1 MRLWRHPL
9 VLWLFAA
16 AVFAS
21 FARLGFWQLERR
33 AEKQHMLETVDGAL
47 RMREARSL
55 RVAADPA
62 QRAGYDWAAGDG
74 RFPDRPAVLLD
85 NQQREGRAG
94 VRVYRVFVPAAGAP
108 LLVELGWLPLPG
120 DRTLPTIALPDVGRV
135 EGLLMPPP
143 SSGIVAPQVAVQSD
157 GTLLTTGLDMPA
169 LAAQLGVPTLAPRT
183 LRLDPDAPGGYAR
196 DLDILPNTLPP
207 DRHLGYAVQWFGLA
221 AAVLVTTLLLAWRA
235 RRAGRRTSRIP
246 S

>member
-1 MRLWRHPL
+1 
-9 VLWLFAA
+9 
-16 AVFAS
+16 
-21 FARLGFWQLERR
+21 
-33 AEKQHMLETVDGAL
+33 
-47 RMREARSL
+47 
-55 RVAADPA
+55 
-62 QRAGYDWAAGDG
+62 
-74 RFPDRPAVLLD
+74 
-85 NQQREGRAG
+85 
-94 VRVYRVFVPAAGAP
+94 
-108 LLVELGWLPLPG
+108 LPG

>member
-1 MRLWRHPL
+1 MRVWRHPL

-16 AVFAS
+16 AVFAL
-21 FARLGFWQLERR
+21 FARLGLWQLERR
-33 AEKQHMLETVDGAL
+33 AEKTRMLETVGEVL

-55 RVAADPA
+55 ALAADPA
-62 QRAGYDWAAGDG
+62 RRGGYDWAEGAG
-74 RFPDRPAVLLD
+74 RFIDRPAVLLD
-85 NQQREGRAG
+85 NQQRDGRAG
-94 VRVYRVFVPAAGAP
+94 VRVYRAFAPAAGTP

-120 DRTLPTIALPDVGRV
+120 DRTLPMIAMPEGERV
-135 EGLLMPPP
+135 DGLLMPPP
-143 SSGIVAPQVAVQSD
+143 SAGIAAPQIAAQTD
-157 GTLLTTGLDMPA
+157 GTVLATGLDMPA
-169 LAAQLGVPTLAPRT
+169 LATQLGVPMLAPRI

-235 RRAGRRTSRIP
+235 RRAGRRSSGTSP
-246 S
+246 